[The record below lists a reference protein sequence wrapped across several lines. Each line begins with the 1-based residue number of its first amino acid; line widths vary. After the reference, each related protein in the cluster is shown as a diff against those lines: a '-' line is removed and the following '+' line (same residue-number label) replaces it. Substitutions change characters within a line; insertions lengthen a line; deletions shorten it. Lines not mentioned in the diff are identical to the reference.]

1 MGWRSRS
8 LSVGVVIV
16 LGAGLLAGDRASTGG
31 TGEIDVV
38 WAETTISRSASPRPV
53 ETTTTTAPPPRT
65 FTLVATGDVLLHSA
79 LWRQAE
85 ADAAA
90 QGKPGLDFGP
100 MLAGV
105 QPEVS
110 AADLAVC
117 HMETPIAPPGGP
129 YSSFPVFSVPQE
141 IVPALAATGF
151 DACTTG
157 SNHTFDK
164 GADGVDRTL
173 DALDAAGIAHAGS
186 ARNPEEAAATTIAD
200 ANGVPVALLSYA
212 YGFNGIPAPDGETWR
227 ANPIDEGRILADA
240 ATARQRGAEVVVVSL
255 HWGSEYV
262 HEPNSQQSDLAP
274 RLVRSPDIDL
284 LLGHHAHVVQPM
296 ENVDGEWVVY
306 GMGNMIANQL
316 QPARAEGLLSRFTFI
331 ELGTTWTVTAA
342 GYEPLLTVHQ
352 PAIRLLPVNRMLADP
367 ATGPALQARL
377 TEARDRTTG
386 IVGQRGALQAGLA
399 PLSRPV
405 GEPAAG
411 AIMPR
416 QPPRRRPR
424 WCQRQTPPPAPSC
437 LFGEPAGGVLE

>member
-1 MGWRSRS
+1 M
-8 LSVGVVIV
+8 VV
-16 LGAGLLAGDRASTGG
+16 LGAGLLAGDQVSTGG
-31 TGEIDVV
+31 SDGVDVASAEI
-38 WAETTISRSASPRPV
+38 TTTSRPEPPRHV

-65 FTLVATGDVLLHSA
+65 FTLAATGDVLLHSA

-100 MLAGV
+100 MLAGL

-110 AADLAVC
+110 AADLAIC
-117 HMETPIAPPGGP
+117 HMETPVAPPGGP

-141 IVPALAATGF
+141 IIPALAAIGF

-157 SNHTFDK
+157 SNHTFDE

-173 DALDAAGIAHAGS
+173 DALDAAGLAHAGS
-186 ARNPEEAAATTIAD
+186 ARSPEEAATTTIVDAD
-200 ANGVPVALLSYA
+200 GVSVALLSYA
-212 YGFNGIPAPDGETWR
+212 YGFNGFSPPNGETWR

-240 ATARQRGAEVVVVSL
+240 RVAKERGAEVVVVSL

-274 RLVRSPDIDL
+274 RLIRSPDIDL
-284 LLGHHAHVVQPM
+284 LLGHHAHVVQPV

-316 QPARAEGLLSRFTFI
+316 QAPRAEGLLTSFTFT
-331 ELGTTWTVTAA
+331 EVGTTWRVTVA

-367 ATGPALQARL
+367 GIDPTLRARL

-386 IVGQRGALQAGLA
+386 IVGQRGALQAGLV
-399 PLSRPV
+399 PLS
-405 GEPAAG
+405 
-411 AIMPR
+411 
-416 QPPRRRPR
+416 
-424 WCQRQTPPPAPSC
+424 
-437 LFGEPAGGVLE
+437 